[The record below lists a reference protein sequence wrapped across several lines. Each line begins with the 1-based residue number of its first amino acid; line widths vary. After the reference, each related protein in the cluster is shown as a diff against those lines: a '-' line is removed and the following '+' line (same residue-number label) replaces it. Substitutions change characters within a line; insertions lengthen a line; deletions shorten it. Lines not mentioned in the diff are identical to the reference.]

1 MEANTNNRYITIWF
15 ALIVIGVFITQI
27 LITNFTSF
35 FSLNQSSLFEPYR
48 FVSAIFLHGSLL
60 HLLFNLFA
68 LLFFGLIAENL
79 IGSKKFFWFFIISGV
94 FANVVS
100 FSFYPSSLGASGA
113 IMGLIGLVAV
123 LKPMMA
129 VWAFGLILP
138 MFAVAIIWI
147 GASIFGIFGMGE
159 SNIGYLAH
167 LSGIFLG
174 ILYGFLLRI
183 NNKDKNGKLV
193 VFKNSK
199 KIQIPEEH
207 MQAWENFYL
216 KK

>member
-1 MEANTNNRYITIWF
+1 MENNRYFVVWF
-15 ALIVIGVFITQI
+15 SLVLIGVFITQL
-27 LITNFTSF
+27 LISNFTSA
-35 FSLNQSSLFEPYR
+35 FSLDQNSLLEPWR
-48 FVSAIFLHGSLL
+48 FITAIFLHGSLL
-60 HLLFNLFA
+60 HLSFNLFA
-68 LLFFGLIAENL
+68 LLFFGFISERL
-79 IGSKKFFWFFIISGV
+79 IGSKKFFWFFLICGV
-94 FANVVS
+94 FANIIS

-123 LKPMMA
+123 LRPMMA

-147 GASIFGIFGMGE
+147 GASILGIFGLGDN
-159 SNIGYLAH
+159 NIGYLAH

-174 ILYGFLLRI
+174 ILYGFLIRV

-193 VFKNSK
+193 VFNSSK
-199 KIQIPEEH
+199 KINIPEEH
-207 MQAWENFYL
+207 MQTWENIYL